1 MFIVARIEPAPGTG
15 RGLFESQAS
24 SHPFRPVSAL
34 PQEPVPS
41 YRRNFGV
48 PCRCAGL
55 KEIAMKKILVAALIA
70 GSFFS
75 FEARAQNRAGD
86 AALGAVSGAVVLGPV
101 GAVAGAVIGYTAGPS
116 IARSWGVGRSAS
128 RSRAQR
134 AAQSSRGTQELGT
147 QEPGKQELAT
157 REQATATVSS
167 PPSMKSPETLPGKS
181 VAPPVQGFD

>member
-1 MFIVARIEPAPGTG
+1 
-15 RGLFESQAS
+15 
-24 SHPFRPVSAL
+24 
-34 PQEPVPS
+34 
-41 YRRNFGV
+41 
-48 PCRCAGL
+48 
-55 KEIAMKKILVAALIA
+55 MKKILVAALIA
-70 GSFFS
+70 GSFIS

-134 AAQSSRGTQELGT
+134 AAQSSRGTQETGKQELGK

-157 REQATATVSS
+157 QEQATATVSS
-167 PPSMKSPETLPGKS
+167 PPPMKSPETPSGKS
-181 VAPPVQGFD
+181 VAPPVQGFDWEALAVDRQLLQKNLTRRANHRHMFIIARIEPAPGNRSRVFSIVQQ